1 MYGGG
6 MNAAL
11 QITLIGRQG
20 CHLCEDAQN
29 VLAGVIARFA
39 SENPLVE
46 YVIEDIDVDS
56 DLELRDKYSDE
67 VPVLLV
73 NGQQIAFLR
82 FDGERISEK
91 LVEYAKH

>member
-1 MYGGG
+1 

-20 CHLCEDAQN
+20 CHLCEDAQT